1 MTKPLVAIVGR
12 PNVGKS
18 TFFNK
23 VVGKRISI
31 VEDKPGV
38 TRDRL
43 YADAEWCGHAFTLV
57 DTGGIEIKS
66 NDKMWQHIKKQAEI
80 AVDLADVI
88 VFFVDGKQGLIP
100 EDYDV
105 ADYLRMSRKPIVLA
119 VNKIDNNEQELIY
132 DFYSL
137 GIGDP
142 IGISAE
148 QSKGIGDILDEIIS
162 KFKNKVEPTENDEVL
177 NIEVVGKPNA
187 GKSSLVNK
195 ILGYERV
202 IVSDVAGTTRD
213 AIDTTFSWNGRKF
226 NIIDTAG
233 MRRKSN
239 IDDEVEQ
246 YSVMRSLYAIRRA
259 DVVLVVIDSSETVS
273 EQDVRICGY
282 VHEQGKPS
290 LVLMNKWDTVEK
302 DTYTVNKFKKD
313 LDEKLKF
320 MDYYVPLFISAKTG
334 QRLDRVMGGI
344 LEVYEEASKRVSTGT
359 LNDVIQD
366 AVSVTEPPTKNGK
379 RLKILFATEA
389 STNPPTFI
397 FFVNDAELMHF
408 SYKRYLENTLRKAFE
423 FKGSPIRL
431 IVRNKDAKDMGFND

>member
-177 NIEVVGKPNA
+177 NIAVVGKPNA

-273 EQDVRICGY
+273 EQDIRICGY

>member
-177 NIEVVGKPNA
+177 NIAVVGKPNA

-334 QRLDRVMGGI
+334 QRLDRVMDGI

>member
-43 YADAEWCGHAFTLV
+43 YADAEWCGHTFTLV

-177 NIEVVGKPNA
+177 NIAVVGKPNA

>member
-66 NDKMWQHIKKQAEI
+66 NDKKKQAEI

-177 NIEVVGKPNA
+177 NIAVVGKPNA

>member
-177 NIEVVGKPNA
+177 NIAVVGKPNA

-195 ILGYERV
+195 IVGYERV

>member
-66 NDKMWQHIKKQAEI
+66 DDKMWQHIKKQAEI

-88 VFFVDGKQGLIP
+88 VFFVDGKQGVIP

-105 ADYLRMSRKPIVLA
+105 ADYLRMSKKPIVLA
-119 VNKIDNNEQELIY
+119 VNKLDNNEQDLIY
-132 DFYSL
+132 DFYAL

-148 QSKGIGDILDEIIS
+148 QSKGIGDLLDEIIS

-177 NIEVVGKPNA
+177 NIAVVGKPNA

-259 DVVLVVIDSSETVS
+259 DVVLVVIDASETVS

-290 LVLMNKWDTVEK
+290 LILMNKWDTVEK

-334 QRLDRVMGGI
+334 QRIDKVMSGI
-344 LEVYEEASKRVSTGT
+344 LEVYEEASKRISTGT
-359 LNDVIQD
+359 LNDIIQD

-379 RLKILFATEA
+379 RLKILFTTEA
-389 STNPPTFI
+389 ATNPPTFI
-397 FFVNDAELMHF
+397 FFVNDSELMHF
-408 SYKRYLENTLRKAFE
+408 SYKRYLENTLRKVFE

-431 IVRNKDAKDMGFND
+431 IVRNKDSKDMGFND

>member
-177 NIEVVGKPNA
+177 NIAVVGKPNA

-334 QRLDRVMGGI
+334 LRLDWVMGGI

>member
-1 MTKPLVAIVGR
+1 MT
-12 PNVGKS
+12 
-18 TFFNK
+18 
-23 VVGKRISI
+23 
-31 VEDKPGV
+31 GV
-38 TRDRL
+38 LRFAL
-43 YADAEWCGHAFTLV
+43 PIC
-57 DTGGIEIKS
+57 GIEIKS
-66 NDKMWQHIKKQAEI
+66 NDRMWQHIKKQAEI

-177 NIEVVGKPNA
+177 NIAVVGKPNA

-246 YSVMRSLYAIRRA
+246 YSVIRSLYAIRRA

>member
-177 NIEVVGKPNA
+177 NIAVVGKPNA

-233 MRRKSN
+233 MRRKST

>member
-66 NDKMWQHIKKQAEI
+66 NDRMWQHIKKQAEI

-177 NIEVVGKPNA
+177 NIAVVGKPNA

-213 AIDTTFSWNGRKF
+213 AIDTTFSFNGRKF

-302 DTYTVNKFKKD
+302 NTYTVNKFKKD

>member
-177 NIEVVGKPNA
+177 NIAVVGKPNA

-366 AVSVTEPPTKNGK
+366 AVSVTEPPTKNGN

>member
-66 NDKMWQHIKKQAEI
+66 NDRMWQHIKKQAEI

-177 NIEVVGKPNA
+177 NIAVVGKPNA

-246 YSVMRSLYAIRRA
+246 YSVIRSLYAIRRA

-408 SYKRYLENTLRKAFE
+408 S
-423 FKGSPIRL
+423 
-431 IVRNKDAKDMGFND
+431 

>member
-66 NDKMWQHIKKQAEI
+66 NDRMWQHIKKQAEI

-177 NIEVVGKPNA
+177 NIAVVGKPNA

-408 SYKRYLENTLRKAFE
+408 SYKRYLEHTLRKAFE

-431 IVRNKDAKDMGFND
+431 MVRNKDAKDMGFND

>member
-1 MTKPLVAIVGR
+1 MCI
-12 PNVGKS
+12 
-18 TFFNK
+18 
-23 VVGKRISI
+23 
-31 VEDKPGV
+31 
-38 TRDRL
+38 RDR
-43 YADAEWCGHAFTLV
+43 
-57 DTGGIEIKS
+57 
-66 NDKMWQHIKKQAEI
+66 
-80 AVDLADVI
+80 
-88 VFFVDGKQGLIP
+88 
-100 EDYDV
+100 
-105 ADYLRMSRKPIVLA
+105 
-119 VNKIDNNEQELIY
+119 
-132 DFYSL
+132 
-137 GIGDP
+137 
-142 IGISAE
+142 
-148 QSKGIGDILDEIIS
+148 SKGIGDILDEIIS

-177 NIEVVGKPNA
+177 NIAVVGKPNA

-334 QRLDRVMGGI
+334 QRLD
-344 LEVYEEASKRVSTGT
+344 LS
-359 LNDVIQD
+359 
-366 AVSVTEPPTKNGK
+366 
-379 RLKILFATEA
+379 
-389 STNPPTFI
+389 
-397 FFVNDAELMHF
+397 
-408 SYKRYLENTLRKAFE
+408 
-423 FKGSPIRL
+423 L
-431 IVRNKDAKDMGFND
+431 IHI

>member
-88 VFFVDGKQGLIP
+88 VLFVDGKQGLIP

-177 NIEVVGKPNA
+177 NIAVVGKPNA

-246 YSVMRSLYAIRRA
+246 YSVIRSLYAIRRA

>member
-23 VVGKRISI
+23 VIGKRLSI

-43 YADAEWCGHAFTLV
+43 YCDAEWCGHSFTLV
-57 DTGGIEIKS
+57 DTGGLEIKS
-66 NDKMWQHIKKQAEI
+66 EDKMWQHIRKQAEI
-80 AVDLADVI
+80 AVELADVI
-88 VFFVDGKQGLIP
+88 IFFVDGKQGVMP
-100 EDYDV
+100 EDYNV
-105 ADYLRMSRKPIVLA
+105 ADYLRMSKKPVVLA
-119 VNKIDNNEQELIY
+119 VNKLDNYEQELIY
-132 DFYSL
+132 DFYAL

-148 QSKGIGDILDEIIS
+148 QSKGIGDLLDEVVKCFS
-162 KFKNKVEPTENDEVL
+162 FKAEATVEEDVL
-177 NIEVVGKPNA
+177 NIAVVGKPNA
-187 GKSSLVNK
+187 GKSSLVNR

-213 AIDTTFSWNGRKF
+213 AIDTNFVWNGKKF

-259 DVVLVVIDSSETVS
+259 DVVLVVLDASSEIS
-273 EQDVRICGY
+273 EQDIRICGY

-290 LVLMNKWDTVEK
+290 LIVMNKWDIVEK
-302 DTYTVNKFKKD
+302 DTYTVNKYKKE
-313 LDEKLKF
+313 LDEKLKY
-320 MDYYVPLFISAKTG
+320 MDYYVPLFVSAKTG
-334 QRLDRVMGGI
+334 LRMDRIMKGI
-344 LEVYEEASKRVSTGT
+344 LEVYDEASKRITTGT

-366 AVSVTEPPTKNGK
+366 AVSVTEPPTKNGR
-379 RLKILFATEA
+379 RLKILFVTEA

-397 FFVNDAELMHF
+397 FFVNDVTLMHF
-408 SYKRYLENTLRKAFE
+408 SYKRYLENALRKAFT
-423 FKGSPIRL
+423 FKGTPIRL
-431 IVRNKDAKDMGFND
+431 IVRNKDEKDMGFNE

>member
-1 MTKPLVAIVGR
+1 MLFR
-12 PNVGKS
+12 
-18 TFFNK
+18 
-23 VVGKRISI
+23 
-31 VEDKPGV
+31 
-38 TRDRL
+38 
-43 YADAEWCGHAFTLV
+43 
-57 DTGGIEIKS
+57 
-66 NDKMWQHIKKQAEI
+66 
-80 AVDLADVI
+80 
-88 VFFVDGKQGLIP
+88 
-100 EDYDV
+100 
-105 ADYLRMSRKPIVLA
+105 
-119 VNKIDNNEQELIY
+119 
-132 DFYSL
+132 
-137 GIGDP
+137 
-142 IGISAE
+142 SA
-148 QSKGIGDILDEIIS
+148 
-162 KFKNKVEPTENDEVL
+162 
-177 NIEVVGKPNA
+177 VVGKPNA

-246 YSVMRSLYAIRRA
+246 YSVIRSLYAIRRA

-423 FKGSPIRL
+423 YKGSPIRL
-431 IVRNKDAKDMGFND
+431 IVRNKDEKDMGFND

>member
-66 NDKMWQHIKKQAEI
+66 NDRMWQHIKKQAEI

-177 NIEVVGKPNA
+177 NIAVVGKPNA

>member
-177 NIEVVGKPNA
+177 NIAVVGKPNA

-213 AIDTTFSWNGRKF
+213 AID
-226 NIIDTAG
+226 
-233 MRRKSN
+233 
-239 IDDEVEQ
+239 V
-246 YSVMRSLYAIRRA
+246 
-259 DVVLVVIDSSETVS
+259 
-273 EQDVRICGY
+273 
-282 VHEQGKPS
+282 
-290 LVLMNKWDTVEK
+290 
-302 DTYTVNKFKKD
+302 
-313 LDEKLKF
+313 
-320 MDYYVPLFISAKTG
+320 
-334 QRLDRVMGGI
+334 
-344 LEVYEEASKRVSTGT
+344 
-359 LNDVIQD
+359 
-366 AVSVTEPPTKNGK
+366 
-379 RLKILFATEA
+379 
-389 STNPPTFI
+389 
-397 FFVNDAELMHF
+397 
-408 SYKRYLENTLRKAFE
+408 
-423 FKGSPIRL
+423 
-431 IVRNKDAKDMGFND
+431 

>member
-1 MTKPLVAIVGR
+1 
-12 PNVGKS
+12 
-18 TFFNK
+18 
-23 VVGKRISI
+23 
-31 VEDKPGV
+31 
-38 TRDRL
+38 
-43 YADAEWCGHAFTLV
+43 
-57 DTGGIEIKS
+57 
-66 NDKMWQHIKKQAEI
+66 MWQHIKKQAEI

-177 NIEVVGKPNA
+177 NIAVVGKPNA

>member
-66 NDKMWQHIKKQAEI
+66 NDRMWQHIKKQAEI

-177 NIEVVGKPNA
+177 NIAVVGKPNA

-366 AVSVTEPPTKNGK
+366 AVSVTEPQTKNGK

>member
-177 NIEVVGKPNA
+177 NIAVVGKPNA

>member
-66 NDKMWQHIKKQAEI
+66 NDRMWQHIKKQAEI

-177 NIEVVGKPNA
+177 NIAVVGKPNA

-213 AIDTTFSWNGRKF
+213 AIDTTFSLNGRKF

-302 DTYTVNKFKKD
+302 NTYTVNKFKKD

>member
-88 VFFVDGKQGLIP
+88 VFFVDGKQGVIP

-105 ADYLRMSRKPIVLA
+105 ADYLRMSKKPIVLA
-119 VNKIDNNEQELIY
+119 VNKLDNNEQDLIY
-132 DFYSL
+132 DFYAL

-148 QSKGIGDILDEIIS
+148 QSKGIGDLLDEIIS
-162 KFKNKVEPTENDEVL
+162 KFKNKVEPTEGDEVL
-177 NIEVVGKPNA
+177 NIAVVGKPNA

-259 DVVLVVIDSSETVS
+259 DVVLVVIDSSETIS

-290 LVLMNKWDTVEK
+290 LILMNKWDTVEK
-302 DTYTVNKFKKD
+302 DTYTVNKFKKE

-334 QRLDRVMGGI
+334 QRLDKVMSGI
-344 LEVYEEASKRVSTGT
+344 LEVYEEASKRISTGT
-359 LNDVIQD
+359 LNDIIQD

-379 RLKILFATEA
+379 RLKILFTTEA
-389 STNPPTFI
+389 TTNPPTFI
-397 FFVNDAELMHF
+397 FFVNDSELMHF
-408 SYKRYLENTLRKAFE
+408 SYKRYLENTLRKVFE

-431 IVRNKDAKDMGFND
+431 IVRNKDGKEMGFND

>member
-177 NIEVVGKPNA
+177 NIAVVGKPNA

-246 YSVMRSLYAIRRA
+246 YSVIRSLYAIRRA

>member
-1 MTKPLVAIVGR
+1 MGR

-177 NIEVVGKPNA
+177 NIAVVGKPNA